1 MTGSAKASHS
11 ITRLIRALQDDR
23 ASAVGPLLGV
33 YFDRLVQLAR
43 QRLQALPGLAS
54 YDEDLALRSFHSVY
68 RRLRDPERPLQL
80 TSRDDLWRL
89 LAARTISRA
98 IDLIRRH
105 RPGEVPNDYNLEQLL
120 TREPTPEEAA
130 ATADECRRLLDSLQE
145 PELRQI
151 ALWKVEGYTH
161 EEIAARLDCVP
172 RTVERKV
179 SRIRLLWR
187 HELGDRRQ

>member
-1 MTGSAKASHS
+1 M
-11 ITRLIRALQDDR
+11 
-23 ASAVGPLLGV
+23 

-43 QRLQALPGLAS
+43 RRLQDLPGLAN

-68 RRLRDPERPLQL
+68 RRVRDPERPLQL
-80 TSRDDLWRL
+80 AGRDDLWRL

-105 RPGEVPNDYNLEQLL
+105 RPGEIPGEYSLEQLL

-130 ATADECRRLLDSLQE
+130 ATADECRRLLDLLEE
-145 PELRQI
+145 PELRQV
-151 ALWKVEGYTH
+151 ALWKVEGYTN

-179 SRIRLLWR
+179 RHIRLLWK
-187 HELGDRRQ
+187 HELKDLEP